1 MQPRGQSLGQKLIS
15 TLSTMYN
22 FETGRAGF
30 EQRVLTVVLVGFS
43 LLCKSCGD
51 GSGVGYAKAHSVI
64 LQEAICAPSVVGEHG
79 WDHLITFDR
88 DGDDHH
94 DPITITIDRDDDER
108 EKVKSCKNQHF
119 SSKKCQL

>member
-1 MQPRGQSLGQKLIS
+1 MES
-15 TLSTMYN
+15 
-22 FETGRAGF
+22 
-30 EQRVLTVVLVGFS
+30 VLVGFR

-51 GSGVGYAKAHSVI
+51 DSGVGYAKAHSVI

-108 EKVKSCKNQHF
+108 EKNKSCKNQHF

>member
-1 MQPRGQSLGQKLIS
+1 METALESVMQKLIQLFYKRRS
-15 TLSTMYN
+15 ALH
-22 FETGRAGF
+22 
-30 EQRVLTVVLVGFS
+30 QWL
-43 LLCKSCGD
+43 
-51 GSGVGYAKAHSVI
+51 
-64 LQEAICAPSVVGEHG
+64 GEHG

-94 DPITITIDRDDDER
+94 DPITITSDRDDDER

>member
-30 EQRVLTVVLVGFS
+30 EQRVFSGVGFR

-64 LQEAICAPSVVGEHG
+64 LQEAICAPSVVGG
-79 WDHLITFDR
+79 T
-88 DGDDHH
+88 
-94 DPITITIDRDDDER
+94 
-108 EKVKSCKNQHF
+108 
-119 SSKKCQL
+119 